1 MNESLVDQVIA
12 ILARYNIINRYVSG
26 FEVEPAAREIVE
38 AIEKQFRE
46 TVSQTTETVSS
57 DVAPPEMVRAAIS
70 VAPPEMVR
78 AAISVADMV
87 TEWCAGGKELKAV
100 SARLIILARLSRFW
114 PRDNRAP
121 KRFRETVSQRSYK
134 GYAR

>member
-57 DVAPPEMVRAAIS
+57 GG
-70 VAPPEMVR
+70 APPEMVR

-87 TEWCAGGKELKAV
+87 IEWSAGGKDWETGL
-100 SARLIILARLSRFW
+100 RLIILARLSRFW

-121 KRFRETVSQRSYK
+121 KQFRETVSQRSYK